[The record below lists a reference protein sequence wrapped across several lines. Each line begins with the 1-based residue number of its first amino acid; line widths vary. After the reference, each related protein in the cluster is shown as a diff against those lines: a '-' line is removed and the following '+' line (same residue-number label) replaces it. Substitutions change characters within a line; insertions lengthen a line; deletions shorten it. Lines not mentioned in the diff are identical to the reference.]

1 MAYKKGEER
10 RQKVLFP
17 DCIEEYVEADAP
29 VRLFDAFVD
38 SLKMDGLGFI
48 RSIPA
53 ETGTPGYDPRD
64 LLKLYIYG
72 YFYQVRSSRKLA
84 RECKCNIEIMWLLG
98 KLTPDFHTISDFRKE
113 AISKVFKEFNKFC
126 KERKNLYEDY
136 RNRLEESGES

>member
-1 MAYKKGEER
+1 MAYKKGEDR

-17 DCIEEYVEADAP
+17 DCIEEYVESDAP

-48 RSIPA
+48 HSIPA

-84 RECKCNIEIMWLLG
+84 RECKCNIEVM
-98 KLTPDFHTISDFRKE
+98 
-113 AISKVFKEFNKFC
+113 
-126 KERKNLYEDY
+126 
-136 RNRLEESGES
+136 